1 MEVSFSAGCS
11 FVIILL
17 RYVLM
22 GVICLLLELLG
33 SATIGVLMRTLLGV
47 ELFMSDLSAVEA
59 GDGDDLNK
67 QRRVWNV
74 NELFEQFEMFK
85 LMDFLA
91 QLSLISVSFLLGSS
105 LSESDELNLNK
116 SSSSSSSSS

>member
-1 MEVSFSAGCS
+1 MDVSFSAGCS

-116 SSSSSSSSS
+116 SSSSSSSS